1 MCIILFGFICQKMY
15 LSEQIYTWLV
25 SRGVVP
31 NTGEMD
37 EQGNVS
43 LPVGVINSFDNGV
56 LMREVM
62 RKMSEMKG
70 SKYPD
75 ALDSVKEGQNKNIRI
90 SNWNFIW

>member
-1 MCIILFGFICQKMY
+1 
-15 LSEQIYTWLV
+15 
-25 SRGVVP
+25 
-31 NTGEMD
+31 MD
-37 EQGNVS
+37 EQGNIG

-75 ALDSVKEGQNKNIRI
+75 ALDSVK
-90 SNWNFIW
+90 